1 LFVDILIVFAILSAV
16 VAAVTFVL
24 YARARM
30 KEQEQKEKLFL
41 SIHYTSLGIL
51 FLIGIAY
58 MFLMIET
65 ET

>member
-1 LFVDILIVFAILSAV
+1 LFVNILIVFAILSAV

-51 FLIGIAY
+51 FLIGIVY